1 MMKKTIKILLIPF
14 TLLAFIVGLIRF
26 IIEMTWDIS
35 SDFKKE
41 IILYL
46 SDNLNKNKD
55 DNK

>member
-1 MMKKTIKILLIPF
+1 MKKTIKILLIPF

-46 SDNLNKNKD
+46 SDNLNQNPDEKN
-55 DNK
+55 